1 MMLGGEGGQAGVR
14 EVPELYNK
22 GGGCSS
28 LRPGTVKGSR
38 LAGGRHLCWDMVGWR
53 ERFDQGTEKRARE
66 ARVVLCS
73 ISPKE
78 GPSLGGWMGLDCRPR
93 GPSETC
99 TQR

>member
-1 MMLGGEGGQAGVR
+1 MI
-14 EVPELYNK
+14 K
-22 GGGCSS
+22 
-28 LRPGTVKGSR
+28 
-38 LAGGRHLCWDMVGWR
+38 
-53 ERFDQGTEKRARE
+53 TEKRARE
-66 ARVVLCS
+66 AHVVLCS